1 MIPVLEIGGT
11 HVTAA
16 LVSPRTAAVT
26 SRVRRPLDAQGRAG
40 DILGAVLRCAR
51 RLPAAPAAARWGVAV
66 PGPFDYA
73 NGVALF
79 AGVGKFASL
88 YGVDVRAALLDGLPG
103 NPSDVAFR
111 NDAHAFLTGEWTA
124 GAARGHA
131 RAVGITLGTG
141 VGSAFLA
148 DGVPCTTGP
157 GVPPEGRMDL
167 ARIDGRPLEEVVSR
181 RAILA
186 RYGAAAGAGGGE
198 GTGSGDGDFGTAAG
212 SGNGSGSAGEY
223 GDPARAHGGGAAG
236 APWRTRPPAGPNG
249 VTVPA
254 SGAVVDVREIAERA
268 RAGEERARRVLDAA
282 FGALGAELGPR
293 LAAFG
298 ATTLVVGGSMAESWD
313 LVAPP
318 LAAALGAGGWQPA
331 AEGAVGAAAG
341 TPPRGGRTGGGPGPA
356 RHDRP
361 PGPGRPSRPDCPSHP
376 DRPSALDRPAHADLP
391 PGPGLPAGGRAPRSG
406 RDAAWETRRTP
417 DGPRPGDPPDS
428 AGPSPGTRRLV
439 RALLGEDAGLIGA
452 AAAAGGAG

>member
-16 LVSPRTAAVT
+16 LVSPRTAAVAT
-26 SRVRRPLDAQGRAG
+26 RVRRPLDAQARAG

-51 RLPAAPAAARWGVAV
+51 RLPAAPAGARWGVAV

-73 NGVALF
+73 KGVALF
-79 AGVGKFASL
+79 ADVGKFDAL

-111 NDAHAFLTGEWTA
+111 NDAHAFLAGEWTA
-124 GAARGHA
+124 GAARGHT

-148 DGVPCTTGP
+148 DGALRTTGP

-167 ARIDGRPLEEVVSR
+167 TRTGGRPLEEVVSR
-181 RAILA
+181 RAILS
-186 RYGAAAGAGGGE
+186 RYGAAAGA
-198 GTGSGDGDFGTAAG
+198 A
-212 SGNGSGSAGEY
+212 
-223 GDPARAHGGGAAG
+223 
-236 APWRTRPPAGPNG
+236 
-249 VTVPA
+249 
-254 SGAVVDVREIAERA
+254 VDVREIAERA

-293 LAAFG
+293 LAAFR
-298 ATTLVVGGSMAESWD
+298 ATVLVVGGSMAESWD

-318 LAAALGAGGWQPA
+318 LAAALAAGGWHPA
-331 AEGAVGAAAG
+331 VEGAVSPTDAV
-341 TPPRGGRTGGGPGPA
+341 PPRGEHGGDVPGASHPDSRPRAVSPA
-356 RHDRP
+356 RHA
-361 PGPGRPSRPDCPSHP
+361 
-376 DRPSALDRPAHADLP
+376 PSAGGP
-391 PGPGLPAGGRAPRSG
+391 PLRGES
-406 RDAAWETRRTP
+406 DAARETSRTP
-417 DGPRPGDPPDS
+417 SGSRPGDPPGP
-428 AGPSPGTRRLV
+428 AGPQVARLLV

>member
-16 LVSPRTAAVT
+16 LVSPRTAAVAT
-26 SRVRRPLDAQGRAG
+26 RVRRPLDARARAG

-51 RLPAAPAAARWGVAV
+51 ALPAAPAGARWGVAV

-73 NGVALF
+73 TGVALF
-79 AGVGKFASL
+79 AGVGKFESL

-103 NPSDVAFR
+103 SPSGVAFR
-111 NDAHAFLTGEWTA
+111 NDAHAFLAGEWAA
-124 GAARGHA
+124 GAARGHT

-148 DGVPCTTGP
+148 DGTLHTTGP
-157 GVPPEGRMDL
+157 GLPPEGRMDL

-186 RYGAAAGAGGGE
+186 RYSVAAGAGGGTVCG
-198 GTGSGDGDFGTAAG
+198 GTGSGGGPGFAT
-212 SGNGSGSAGEY
+212 GSGSAGEY
-223 GDPARAHGGGAAG
+223 GGPPGEAAG
-236 APWRTRPPAGPNG
+236 ASGRPRRPEGADGAIASAG
-249 VTVPA
+249 A
-254 SGAVVDVREIAERA
+254 EAAVDVREIAERA

-298 ATTLVVGGSMAESWD
+298 ATALVVGGSMAESWD

-318 LAAALGAGGWQPA
+318 LTTGLTAGGWRP
-331 AEGAVGAAAG
+331 AAG
-341 TPPRGGRTGGGPGPA
+341 TEVHGVRAAG
-356 RHDRP
+356 D
-361 PGPGRPSRPDCPSHP
+361 PGRPE
-376 DRPSALDRPAHADLP
+376 PARSP
-391 PGPGLPAGGRAPRSG
+391 RSGGPAGGPPLPG
-406 RDAAWETRRTP
+406 GP
-417 DGPRPGDPPDS
+417 DGTAEPGGTPAETGPQNS
-428 AGPSPGTRRLV
+428 AGPPPGSRRLV

-452 AAAAGGAG
+452 AAAVGGAG